1 MTDFEGSSEV
11 DNGSLPTQTIND
23 DSNEEIEVRDEG
35 DEGEGESQTQNED
48 GEEGEGQPKLTEK
61 GTKLD
66 PNPLS
71 AAHQEL
77 ANERRKLAQYQ
88 QVLSNPEML
97 KRYAAQMG
105 MTLAEAKADIKE
117 EQKQLAYTADRFKT
131 PEDLANAL
139 NEMDGKYSKTIEEL
153 RAENQR
159 LKEGFTGFS
168 QSRQVERVANNMQR
182 DVVSVREKYPELDP
196 KSPEYDPELEKEI
209 ADFYEELDLD
219 PATGGYKGQFSLAK
233 IADRVMR
240 ASGRAMK
247 KGSQQAQTNVRVKQ
261 AGKVVT
267 SSKSPSKEGKE
278 SNDPG
283 TVIAQRIAKAM
294 SNG

>member
-1 MTDFEGSSEV
+1 SSEV

-35 DEGEGESQTQNED
+35 DEGEGESQHQNED

-105 MTLAEAKADIKE
+105 MTLAEAKAD
-117 EQKQLAYTADRFKT
+117 
-131 PEDLANAL
+131 
-139 NEMDGKYSKTIEEL
+139 
-153 RAENQR
+153 
-159 LKEGFTGFS
+159 
-168 QSRQVERVANNMQR
+168 
-182 DVVSVREKYPELDP
+182 
-196 KSPEYDPELEKEI
+196 
-209 ADFYEELDLD
+209 
-219 PATGGYKGQFSLAK
+219 
-233 IADRVMR
+233 
-240 ASGRAMK
+240 
-247 KGSQQAQTNVRVKQ
+247 
-261 AGKVVT
+261 
-267 SSKSPSKEGKE
+267 
-278 SNDPG
+278 
-283 TVIAQRIAKAM
+283 
-294 SNG
+294 